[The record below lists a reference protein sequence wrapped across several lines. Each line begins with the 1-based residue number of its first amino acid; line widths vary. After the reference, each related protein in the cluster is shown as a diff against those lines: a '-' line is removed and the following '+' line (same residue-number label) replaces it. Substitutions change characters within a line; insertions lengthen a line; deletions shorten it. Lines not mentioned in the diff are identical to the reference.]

1 MQMGGNQN
9 ELDEYEEAEARRGRT
24 VAILESESVP
34 YLERLPLIESEA
46 DIPRRRDREV
56 ALRAMALAVVAL
68 KGEKKDRSATEQA
81 EQFVIGYSLTPKEK
95 AFILDP
101 EPSDD
106 DRIQFFWRYE
116 CLHVMLWA
124 LGFEEELG
132 RPDRQLDPADALD
145 VLDRH
150 GRDGFLAKSRLR
162 SAGQL
167 LDAADLL
174 YCYHWAVRDAR
185 LARRSMPVGLNGDV
199 VQEWHYALNW
209 LIGYEDQEWDDITT
223 DT

>member
-1 MQMGGNQN
+1 MGENQN
-9 ELDEYEEAEARRGRT
+9 ELDDLYPEAGARRDRT
-24 VAILESESVP
+24 IAILESESVP
-34 YLERLPLIESEA
+34 YLERLPLIESET

-68 KGEKKDRSATEQA
+68 KGVKNDQAAVEHAEK
-81 EQFVIGYSLTPKEK
+81 FGIGYSLTPKELK
-95 AFILDP
+95 FVSDA
-101 EPSDD
+101 EPSAD
-106 DRIQFFWRYE
+106 DRIQFSWRSE

-132 RPDRQLDPADALD
+132 RPDRQFDPAYAVDL
-145 VLDRH
+145 LDRH
-150 GRDGFLAKSRLR
+150 GREGFLATARLR
-162 SAGQL
+162 SAREL

-185 LARRSMPVGLNGDV
+185 LAGRSMPAGLNGDV